1 MREDMTLEQEFDV
14 RETACGQV
22 FELVEGLNKTI
33 DFYYDKC
40 WFVTA
45 HPMLDPSFYEPLRN
59 MVMMEMHNLAERF
72 DQLSNMTKDS
82 LLPLDTRNPI
92 DVIAPYVLKV
102 DNFKPHNLGGKCLK
116 VEADVYK
123 VYEQMF
129 MAMSKYKNQ
138 YYLSI
143 GNNATALFEQLM
155 QRYVRENGKMLDDYI
170 EDIDDIK
177 EAKAELK
184 KDFKGK
190 VAVEVWIKS
199 GRDVKKTI
207 NELAEKGCVEKD
219 LLPLLEYKAKYDRLT
234 NAKKSV
240 SKASIAVEG
249 DNNGIVAERINVG
262 LSKES
267 EKRLVDG
274 ILNKK
279 QLDDGNRD

>member
-33 DFYYDKC
+33 DFYYEKC
-40 WFVTA
+40 QFVAT

-59 MVMMEMHNLAERF
+59 LVMMEMRNLAERF
-72 DQLSNMTKDS
+72 GQLSNMTKDS
-82 LLPLDTRNPI
+82 LLPVDTRNPI
-92 DVIAPYVLKV
+92 ELITPHVLKV
-102 DNFKPHNLGGKCLK
+102 DNFRPHNLGGIVLRG
-116 VEADVYK
+116 EAEVYTVFEK
-123 VYEQMF
+123 MF
-129 MAMSKYKNQ
+129 EEMSKYKNQ
-138 YYLSI
+138 YFLGMQGEMSE
-143 GNNATALFEQLM
+143 LFEQLM
-155 QRYVRENGKMLDDYI
+155 QRYVRENRKMLDDYM

-184 KDFKGK
+184 KDFKEK

-207 NELAEKGCVEKD
+207 NELSEKGCVEKD
-219 LLPLLEYKAKYDRLT
+219 LLPLLEYKAKYDRLK

-249 DNNGIVAERINVG
+249 DNNGIMAGSINVG

-267 EKRLVDG
+267 EEKLVEG
-274 ILNKK
+274 LLNKK

>member
-1 MREDMTLEQEFDV
+1 MREDMTLEQEFDA

-22 FELVEGLNKTI
+22 FELVEGHNKTI
-33 DFYYDKC
+33 DFYYEKG
-40 WFVTA
+40 WFIAT
-45 HPMLDPSFYEPLRN
+45 HQLLDPTYYEPLRN
-59 MVMMEMHNLAERF
+59 LVMMEMHNLAERF

-82 LLPLDTRNPI
+82 LLPVDTRNPI
-92 DVIAPYVLKV
+92 EVIAPHVLKV

-138 YYLSI
+138 YFLGI
-143 GNNATALFEQLM
+143 GNNIPALFEQLM
-155 QRYVRENGKMLDDYI
+155 QRYVKENGKMLDDYM

-184 KDFKGK
+184 KDFKGR

-207 NELAEKGCVEKD
+207 KELAEKGCVEKD

-267 EKRLVDG
+267 EERLVDG

>member
-1 MREDMTLEQEFDV
+1 MREDMTLEQEFDA

-33 DFYYDKC
+33 DFYYEKG
-40 WFVTA
+40 WFIAT
-45 HPMLDPSFYEPLRN
+45 HQLLDPTYYEPLRN
-59 MVMMEMHNLAERF
+59 LVMMEMHNLAERF

-82 LLPLDTRNPI
+82 LLPVDTRNPI
-92 DVIAPYVLKV
+92 EVIAPHVLKV

-138 YYLSI
+138 YFLGI
-143 GNNATALFEQLM
+143 GNNIPALFEHLM
-155 QRYVRENGKMLDDYI
+155 QRYVKENGKMLDDYM

-219 LLPLLEYKAKYDRLT
+219 LLSLLEYKAKYDRLT

-240 SKASIAVEG
+240 RKASIAVEG
-249 DNNGIVAERINVG
+249 DNNGIVAESINVG

>member
-1 MREDMTLEQEFDV
+1 MTLEQEFDA

-33 DFYYDKC
+33 DFYYEKG
-40 WFVTA
+40 WFIAT
-45 HPMLDPSFYEPLRN
+45 HQLLDPSFYEPLRN
-59 MVMMEMHNLAERF
+59 LVMMEMWNVAEQF
-72 DQLSNMTKDS
+72 SKLSKMTEKC
-82 LLPLDTRNPI
+82 LLPVDMKNPI
-92 DVIAPYVLKV
+92 DLIAPHVLKV
-102 DNFKPHNLGGKCLK
+102 DNFRPHNLGGIVHRGE
-116 VEADVYK
+116 VEVYT
-123 VYEQMF
+123 VYEKMYEE
-129 MAMSKYKNQ
+129 MSKYMNQ
-138 YYLSI
+138 YFLGMQGRMSE
-143 GNNATALFEQLM
+143 LFEQLM

-240 SKASIAVEG
+240 RKASIAVEG
-249 DNNGIVAERINVG
+249 DNNGIVAGSINVG

-267 EKRLVDG
+267 EDKLVDG

>member
-1 MREDMTLEQEFDV
+1 MTLEQEFDA

-33 DFYYDKC
+33 DFYYEKG
-40 WFVTA
+40 WFIAT
-45 HPMLDPSFYEPLRN
+45 HQLLDPTYYEPLRN
-59 MVMMEMHNLAERF
+59 LVMMEMHNLAERF
-72 DQLSNMTKDS
+72 NQLSNMTKDS
-82 LLPLDTRNPI
+82 LLPVDTRNPI

-123 VYEQMF
+123 VYEQMI

-138 YYLSI
+138 YFLGI
-143 GNNATALFEQLM
+143 GNNIPALFEHLM
-155 QRYVRENGKMLDDYI
+155 QRYVRENRKMLDDYM

-207 NELAEKGCVEKD
+207 NDLAEKGCVEKD

-240 SKASIAVEG
+240 RKASIAVEG
-249 DNNGIVAERINVG
+249 DNNGIVAESINVG

-267 EKRLVDG
+267 EERLVDG